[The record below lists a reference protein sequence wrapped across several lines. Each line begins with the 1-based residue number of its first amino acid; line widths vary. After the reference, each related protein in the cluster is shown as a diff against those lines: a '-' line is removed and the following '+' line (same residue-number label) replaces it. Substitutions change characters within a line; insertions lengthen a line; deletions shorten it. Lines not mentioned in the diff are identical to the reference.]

1 MLKRFFKSVDPRD
14 YASSPAPAQPQNL
27 KIKYLGTAG
36 FILSDQ
42 NRTVVLDPFISRPNL
57 LDTLTKPLL
66 SDPQLVHQYISKADD
81 VLIGHAH
88 YDHILDAPEICKQ
101 TGARL
106 IGSGATL
113 MYGRSAGLP
122 ESQMLEVKGHEEIA
136 CGNWMIKGLPSIHG
150 KALFGRIPLAG
161 DMTAPPTFP
170 PKFHQ
175 LKHGQ
180 VLNWWIDTGHL
191 KIVHIDSADFLD
203 EHLSTVKADIV
214 CLCAIGRKYRPNYVK
229 DVLNYLKPQ
238 YVIPCHWDTMITPI
252 DAEPDLLPG
261 VDIDGFLQEIKDCGV
276 IPLFIPILGE
286 LHFYQNTTN

>member
-1 MLKRFFKSVDPRD
+1 MFKRLLKSVDPNW
-14 YASSPAPAQPQNL
+14 YASSPASAQPHHL
-27 KIKYLGTAG
+27 KIQYLGTAG
-36 FILSDQ
+36 FILSDHQ
-42 NRTVVLDPFISRPNL
+42 RTIILDPFISRPNL
-57 LDTLTKPLL
+57 IDTLTKPLL
-66 SDPQLVHQYISKADD
+66 SDPQLVRKYIPQADD

-113 MYGRSAGLP
+113 MYGRAAGLN
-122 ESQMLEVKGHEEIA
+122 EAQLFEVKGHEEIN
-136 CGNWMIKGLPSIHG
+136 CGNWSVKALPSIHG

-161 DMTAPPTFP
+161 DMTSPPPFP

-180 VLNWWIDTGHL
+180 VFNWWINTGQL

-203 EHLSTVKADIV
+203 EHLSTVTADIV

-229 DVLNYLKPQ
+229 DVLNYLKPK

-252 DAEPDLLPG
+252 DATPDLLPG

-276 IPLFIPILGE
+276 TPLFIPILGE
-286 LHFYQNTTN
+286 LHFHQNTTN